1 MKKYQENELLEIKEK
16 TLHQQEKLKAKAFK
30 NETKINRLLKLK
42 TTRRRTKQ
50 IVALNEKNQMLSIRD
65 KRLSEKLILIE
76 KQTLS
81 KENIFKKFG
90 KWFKNIPYSKQLVI
104 WGIIFLIPWLIGML
118 ILFLP
123 SFFQTIWW
131 SFFEVA
137 PEGRTL
143 SFKFVGIENYKF
155 LIQGYVIDSSRI
167 FLSELVLFVQN
178 LIIDLPIIIIFSI
191 LIAVLLN
198 KKFKGHTIVKAI
210 FFIPVIYNLTL
221 INDTLTG
228 GFGEYL
234 TEQSTANILFVEQFT
249 WFFLD
254 LGLGQDLIEI
264 VMNAVGR
271 IFMIINLSGI
281 QILIFIAAIQSIP
294 EHLYEAAKI
303 EGATKYEI
311 FWKITIAM
319 ITPLILTA
327 AIYTVIDSFARAP
340 IFRFIKYATTSNKY
354 GLAASISVLYFL
366 INIAIIGL
374 IYALMR
380 KRVFYY
386 ED

>member
-1 MKKYQENELLEIKEK
+1 MKIKDKFIVYGTVISYSLLVFLIGFILLEMIDVIFPMNDIVFWTIFTILSLFSFLTIFTSKHFNIKFYN
-16 TLHQQEKLKAKAFK
+16 TSY
-30 NETKINRLLKLK
+30 KIG
-42 TTRRRTKQ
+42 
-50 IVALNEKNQMLSIRD
+50 SYW
-65 KRLSEKLILIE
+65 LIL
-76 KQTLS
+76 
-81 KENIFKKFG
+81 
-90 KWFKNIPYSKQLVI
+90 
-104 WGIIFLIPWLIGML
+104 ML
-118 ILFLP
+118 YAAA
-123 SFFQTIWW
+123 T
-131 SFFEVA
+131 
-137 PEGRTL
+137 
-143 SFKFVGIENYKF
+143 
-155 LIQGYVIDSSRI
+155 
-167 FLSELVLFVQN
+167 
-178 LIIDLPIIIIFSI
+178 LPIIIIFSI